1 MADCLPCAVKTYYF
15 LRFARVITSF
25 SCTRFF
31 RKLAPTLYT
40 HIYWVHADI
49 MLIRQIGCLSG
60 ACHNSGETKE
70 VHKFYQENE
79 KLYHGLLYL
88 HKKGKYSCED
98 NDLL

>member
-1 MADCLPCAVKTYYF
+1 MAFQTKVVFIGLPDYKVF
-15 LRFARVITSF
+15 D
-25 SCTRFF
+25 
-31 RKLAPTLYT
+31 
-40 HIYWVHADI
+40 IYWVHADI

-88 HKKGKYSCED
+88 HKKGKY
-98 NDLL
+98 